1 MKHLLPVVVG
11 YGVAHTAAQQ
21 LQRLRLIENES
32 EEIMSIAQGPR
43 GADVEAERK
52 DLAELISRNIF
63 SANDWTAWAVVV
75 VAERKTTH
83 GVTMGTERQ
92 HKESPASAG
101 LGACGALCRKG

>member
-1 MKHLLPVVVG
+1 MIDMLPVD
-11 YGVAHTAAQQ
+11 ACMLKPT
-21 LQRLRLIENES
+21 LQRTTVYEMRCMAAAEFPS
-32 EEIMSIAQGPR
+32 D
-43 GADVEAERK
+43 ADVEAGRK

-63 SANDWTAWAVVV
+63 SANDGTAWAVVV